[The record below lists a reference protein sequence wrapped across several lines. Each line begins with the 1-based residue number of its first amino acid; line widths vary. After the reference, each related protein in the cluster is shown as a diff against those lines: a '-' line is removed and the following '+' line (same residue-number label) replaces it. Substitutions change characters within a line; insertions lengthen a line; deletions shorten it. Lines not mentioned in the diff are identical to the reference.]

1 MNSLNA
7 VSGALLDPSLSRA
20 LTPVQPSAAQED
32 TARQQQPIPP
42 PPPQEIASATRIR
55 SGLESRA
62 GLIYQQALAEDGVN
76 ARNRQAIR
84 AYRTTEET
92 EEREQVSRLLGVDE
106 YA

>member
-7 VSGALLDPSLSRA
+7 VGNAHFDYSLSRA
-20 LTPVQPSAAQED
+20 LAPVQQPTAQDPNAASRA
-32 TARQQQPIPP
+32 TPP
-42 PPPQEIASATRIR
+42 PPPQVIATAAQVR

-62 GLIYQQALAEDGVN
+62 GLIYQQALSEDGIN

-84 AYRTTEET
+84 AYRTTEEV
-92 EEREQVSRLLGVDE
+92 EERDQVSRLLGVDE